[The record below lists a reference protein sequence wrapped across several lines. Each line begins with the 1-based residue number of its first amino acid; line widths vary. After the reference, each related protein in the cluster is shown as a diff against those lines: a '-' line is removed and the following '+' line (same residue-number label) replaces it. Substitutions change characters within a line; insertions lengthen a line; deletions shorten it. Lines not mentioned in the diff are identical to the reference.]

1 MKERKRR
8 APRMED
14 LIPDAEKRQMVL
26 QRLYQGDALVGDGG
40 IFTDLLQALVNA
52 ALEGEL
58 DGTLAEE
65 SEDGERN
72 RRNGHNTKY
81 VKSRV
86 GPLEISTPRDRQGI
100 HDPKLIGKWDR
111 ELSSGMDE
119 IILSMYAH
127 GQSIED
133 IRRQLHSLYGVE
145 MSAGTISAITDRVYN
160 EIISWQQRTLN
171 SCYAIV
177 YLDAIYYKIRED
189 SKVVTKAV
197 YTVYGVDLDGQRD
210 ILGFYLQATE
220 GARYWGLV
228 LEDIKKRGVEDVL
241 FFCVDGLN
249 GFKEVIA
256 QVYPMSIIQR
266 CIVHMV
272 RTSTRFVS
280 DKDIK
285 AICVDLRKIYNAADR
300 DQAAIALEAFGEK
313 WDKKYKEIR
322 PKWEVESNKVEIGNI
337 KFLGAP
343 RNQETAFWF
352 AAWFIPYVYPT
363 EKMYSEGVDLH
374 IFEYAR
380 ENPNAKIMRNS
391 FKRQVADLIETHNVY
406 ELLLTSEGKIT
417 EGSRSNIFFIK
428 GQKIYTSKAEN
439 VLKGITRKKIIGLCE
454 KLKLELIE
462 KEILI
467 DELNSFEAAFL
478 SGTSPKV
485 LAISKI
491 LDVKSYDTNN
501 EILKMVTFAFDD
513 LIEAYLRAFKWN

>member
-1 MKERKRR
+1 MKEIKRR

-26 QRLYQGDALVGDGG
+26 QRLYQGDPLVGDGG

-58 DGTLAEE
+58 DGTLSEGTE
-65 SEDGERN
+65 SGERN
-72 RRNGHNTKY
+72 RRNGHNTKH

-86 GPLEISTPRDRQGI
+86 GPLEVHTPRDRQGI
-100 HDPKLIGKWDR
+100 HEPKLIGKWDR

-133 IRRQLHSLYGVE
+133 IRRQLQSLYGVE
-145 MSAGTISAITDRVYN
+145 MSSGTISAITDRVYN
-160 EIISWQQRTLN
+160 EIINWQQRTLN

-197 YTVYGVDLDGQRD
+197 YTVYGVDIDGQRD

-241 FFCVDGLN
+241 FFCVDGLS
-249 GFKEVIA
+249 GFKEVIS
-256 QVYPMSIIQR
+256 QIYPMSIIQR

-272 RTSTRFVS
+272 RASTRFVS
-280 DKDIK
+280 DKDLK

-322 PKWEVESNKVEIGNI
+322 PKWEENWDE
-337 KFLGAP
+337 LM
-343 RNQETAFWF
+343 AF
-352 AAWFIPYVYPT
+352 
-363 EKMYSEGVDLH
+363 MDYSENIRRMIYTTNPVEALH
-374 IFEYAR
+374 RIMRKVTKTKGAWISEKALIKQLYLSLMHNKKSWSKKAFGWPSIAR
-380 ENPNAKIMRNS
+380 E
-391 FKRQVADLIETHNVY
+391 
-406 ELLLTSEGKIT
+406 
-417 EGSRSNIFFIK
+417 
-428 GQKIYTSKAEN
+428 
-439 VLKGITRKKIIGLCE
+439 LKEYFGER
-454 KLKLELIE
+454 
-462 KEILI
+462 
-467 DELNSFEAAFL
+467 
-478 SGTSPKV
+478 
-485 LAISKI
+485 
-491 LDVKSYDTNN
+491 
-501 EILKMVTFAFDD
+501 FDKYA
-513 LIEAYLRAFKWN
+513 L

>member
-26 QRLYQGDALVGDGG
+26 QRLYQGDPLVGDGG

-52 ALEGEL
+52 ALEGEM
-58 DGTLAEE
+58 DGTLAEGT
-65 SEDGERN
+65 EDGERN

-86 GPLEISTPRDRQGI
+86 GPLEVRTPRDRQGL
-100 HDPKLIGKWDR
+100 HEPKLIGKWDR

-133 IRRQLHSLYGVE
+133 IRRQLQSLYGVE
-145 MSAGTISAITDRVYN
+145 MSSGTISAITDRVYN
-160 EIISWQQRTLN
+160 EIISWQQRSLS

-177 YLDAIYYKIRED
+177 YLDAIHYKIREE

-197 YTVYGVDLDGQRD
+197 YTVYGIDLDGQRD
-210 ILGFYLQATE
+210 ILGFYLQASE

-228 LEDIKKRGVEDVL
+228 LEDIQKRGVEDVM

-256 QVYPMSIIQR
+256 QVYPTSILQR

-280 DKDIK
+280 DKDLR
-285 AICVDLRKIYNAADR
+285 AICVDLRKVYNAADR
-300 DQAAIALEAFGEK
+300 DQAAIALAAFGEK

-322 PKWEVESNKVEIGNI
+322 PKWEENWDE
-337 KFLGAP
+337 LM
-343 RNQETAFWF
+343 AF
-352 AAWFIPYVYPT
+352 
-363 EKMYSEGVDLH
+363 MDYSENIRRMIYTTNPVEALH
-374 IFEYAR
+374 R
-380 ENPNAKIMRNS
+380 IMRKVTKTKGAWVNEKALVKQLYLS
-391 FKRQVADLIETHNVY
+391 LMHNKQSWNRKALGWVSISR
-406 ELLLTSEGKIT
+406 EL
-417 EGSRSNIFFIK
+417 
-428 GQKIYTSKAEN
+428 
-439 VLKGITRKKIIGLCE
+439 
-454 KLKLELIE
+454 
-462 KEILI
+462 KEYFG
-467 DELNSFEAAFL
+467 ER
-478 SGTSPKV
+478 
-485 LAISKI
+485 
-491 LDVKSYDTNN
+491 
-501 EILKMVTFAFDD
+501 FDKYA
-513 LIEAYLRAFKWN
+513 L